1 MALEIFKLVGSVMV
15 DTNEANKSLAKT
27 DEHAEKAGNSLLKAA
42 EKAAKWAAG
51 LVAAA
56 GAVGGAMIASARAT
70 ASNLDEIDKASQRM
84 EMDAESYQKLAY
96 AADLCGVNTSQLEAA
111 SKKLKANMGDDA
123 DLNEY
128 LIMLANME
136 DVTARNEL
144 ATELFGG
151 AVAQDLIPMLNAGG
165 DGLEAM
171 QQEAED
177 LGVVMSNDAVKAG
190 ADMND
195 AFSKVDRMLD
205 TVKATI
211 GTALL
216 PIIQQ
221 LLDWI
226 IAHAPEIQEFAQKTA
241 EVVTDVTKKIAK
253 AIETIWPV
261 VEKVFNKIKDI
272 WNNVLKPV
280 FTGIIQFLEGVF
292 TGNWRKVF
300 EGLANIVKGI
310 FNGIVETV
318 KIPINAIIGL
328 INGAIRGFNNIKI
341 PDWVPGV
348 GGKGINI
355 PEIPLL
361 AKGGDI
367 AESGTVLV
375 GERGPELL
383 NLPTGARVTPLD
395 KAQPI
400 DYDTLRKAIVDG
412 MREIIPMM
420 PVYNLKP
427 DPNGIFEL
435 VKEQNYENI
444 MNGREGI
451 LV

>member
-1 MALEIFKLVGSVMV
+1 MALEIFKLVGSVFV
-15 DTNEANKSLAKT
+15 DTDKANDSLQKV
-27 DEHAEKAGNSLLKAA
+27 DKNAENVGITLHSCI
-42 EKAAKWAAG
+42 EKAAKWSAA

-128 LIMLANME
+128 LIMLADME

-165 DGLEAM
+165 DGLASME
-171 QQEAED
+171 QEAED

-195 AFSKVDRMLD
+195 AFSKVDKMLD

-211 GTALL
+211 GSALL

-221 LLDWI
+221 LLDWV
-226 IAHAPEIQEFAQKTA
+226 IAHAPEIQAFAQQTA
-241 EVVTDVTKKIAK
+241 EVVTEVTKKISQV
-253 AIETIWPV
+253 IQDIWPV
-261 VEKVFNKIKDI
+261 VETVFGKIKDI
-272 WNNVLKPV
+272 WENVLKPV
-280 FTGIIQFLEGVF
+280 FKGIIEFLSGVF
-292 TGNWRKVF
+292 TGDWKKVF
-300 EGLANIVKGI
+300 EGLASIVEGI
-310 FNGIVETV
+310 FGGIVEAV
-318 KIPINAIIGL
+318 KLPINAIIGL

-341 PDWVPGV
+341 PEWVPGV

-355 PEIPLL
+355 PEIPML
-361 AKGGDI
+361 AEGGDI
-367 AESGTVLV
+367 TKAGTVMV
-375 GERGPELL
+375 GEEGPEYL
-383 NLPTGARVTPLD
+383 NLPKGAKVTPLD
-395 KAQPI
+395 KAQSF
-400 DYDTLRKAIVDG
+400 DYDMLRKAVVDG
-412 MREIIPMM
+412 FKEIVPYIPICTI
-420 PVYNLKP
+420 KA
-427 DPNGIFEL
+427 DADGIFNIVME
-435 VKEQNYENI
+435 KSYENV
-444 MNGREGI
+444 MLGKEGI
-451 LV
+451 VY

>member
-1 MALEIFKLVGSVMV
+1 
-15 DTNEANKSLAKT
+15 
-27 DEHAEKAGNSLLKAA
+27 
-42 EKAAKWAAG
+42 
-51 LVAAA
+51 
-56 GAVGGAMIASARAT
+56 MIASARAT